1 MDVPKRK
8 WSIRRSR
15 MSRAQEKLTQV
26 NLSECPQCHEL
37 KLPHVVCKNCGY
49 YKGREVVAIDKEA

>member
-1 MDVPKRK
+1 MAVPKRK
-8 WSIRRSR
+8 WSKRRSR
-15 MSRAQEKLTQV
+15 ISRANEKLDRL

-49 YKGREVVAIDKEA
+49 YKGKEVVTVSEE